1 MVSKETL
8 QALIHLKSHF
18 AVFPEPPMIRTRSP
32 LTIAIALALVAPAT
46 FAQESAP
53 SDARTLDTLIVTGTR
68 VSDRTVA
75 ESQSPIDIITPEA
88 LQATGTTELAT
99 ALARALPSLNF
110 PRPAVTDGTSGV
122 RPAQLRGLSPDQ
134 VLILVNGKRRHISA
148 LVNVN
153 GTIGR
158 GSSAV
163 DLNAIPVSA
172 IERVEVLRDGASAQY
187 GSDAIAGVV
196 NVVLKGA
203 GKGGSL
209 VADVGGYSAG
219 DGRQYQ
225 LSGDTGVSF
234 GEGRGFVHVAGQLTT
249 QDETNRAGPYQGT
262 APNTGNN
269 PDIGEVAYVY
279 GDPKVDAG
287 AVSANA
293 GFAFSDSVSAY
304 ATAIA
309 SNRDIT
315 SFAFYRS
322 PNHSNQG
329 ALLAQVYPDGYVPE
343 INQLSQDRS
352 LVAGVK
358 GDTESGWK
366 WDVSYNYGYN
376 HLKFYTQNSI
386 NYSLGTSSP
395 HRFYD
400 GALEYTQNVLN
411 ADISKP
417 LEIGL
422 AYPATL
428 SFGAEY
434 RREKWNQ
441 SPGAPNSYSNGG
453 AQGFGGFTPANA
465 VHSDRDSY
473 AAYVGLEADL
483 TEKFSAGI
491 AGRYEDYSD
500 FGSEVS
506 GKLSARYAF
515 SDAVALRATVASGFR
530 APALAQQYYQVVT
543 SQYNASLDRFFE
555 SGTFPATSAVAQ
567 ALGADPLTAET
578 SLSYGLGLVLQPVD
592 RLYVTIDAYQIDVDD
607 RIVLSSNLILGSN
620 AAAQALLASL
630 GVNGVTSARYFTNA
644 ADTRTRG
651 VDVIA
656 QYTIPLANSS
666 LSLTAGYN
674 YNKTDIQRIAPNPS
688 ELTALGAN
696 LWRIG
701 RDEQGRIEEG
711 YPRDKAT
718 LTAAWNLARWDFTFG
733 ATRYG
738 EFTTRVSETGN
749 PANDQTYGATWILD
763 ASASYRPG
771 ENWKLTLGA
780 DNLLDEYPDRTL
792 FPNSNSGQF
801 PYSSQSP
808 GGFNGAY
815 VYGRIAYTW

>member
-1 MVSKETL
+1 M
-8 QALIHLKSHF
+8 
-18 AVFPEPPMIRTRSP
+18 TRKLSP
-32 LTIAIALALVAPAT
+32 LTFAISLALVAPAA

-53 SDARTLDTLIVTGTR
+53 AEARTLDTLIVTGTR

-153 GTIGR
+153 GSIGR

-196 NVVLKGA
+196 NIVLKGS

-209 VADVGGYSAG
+209 IVDVGGYSAG
-219 DGRQYQ
+219 DGRSTQ

-234 GEGRGFVHVAGQLTT
+234 GDGRGFVHVAGQLTQ
-249 QDETNRAGPYQGT
+249 QDETDRAGPYQGT

-269 PDIGEVAYVY
+269 PAIGEVAFVY
-279 GDPKVDAG
+279 GDPQVDAG

-293 GFAFSDSVSAY
+293 GFAISDTVDAY

-309 SNRDIT
+309 SNRDIV

-322 PNHSNQG
+322 PNHSGQG

-352 LVAGVK
+352 LVAGIK

-386 NYSLGTSSP
+386 NYSLGATSP
-395 HRFYD
+395 RRFYD

-434 RREKWNQ
+434 RQEKWNQ
-441 SPGAPNSYSNGG
+441 SPGESNSYAGSG
-453 AQGFGGFTPANA
+453 AQGFAGFTPANA

-473 AAYVGLEADL
+473 AAYMGLEADV

-515 SDAVALRATVASGFR
+515 TDAVALRATVASGFR

-543 SQYNASLDRFFE
+543 SQYNATLDRFFE
-555 SGTFPATSAVAQ
+555 SGTFPATGPVAQ
-567 ALGADPLTAET
+567 ALGADALTAET
-578 SLSYGLGLVLQPVD
+578 SLSYGLGLVLQPID
-592 RLYVTIDAYQIDVDD
+592 RLYVTIDAYQIDIDD
-607 RIVLSSNLILGSN
+607 RIVLSSNLLLGGN

-656 QYTIPLANSS
+656 QYTVPLANST
-666 LSLTAGYN
+666 LNLTAGYN
-674 YNKTDIQRIAPNPS
+674 YNKTEIQRIAPNPP

-711 YPRDKAT
+711 YPRDKTT

-749 PANDQTYGATWILD
+749 PVNDQTYGAKWILD
-763 ASASYRPG
+763 ASTSYRPS
-771 ENWKLTLGA
+771 ENWTLTLGA
-780 DNLLDEYPDRTL
+780 DNLLDEYPDRTI

-815 VYGRIAYTW
+815 VYGRVAYTW

>member
-1 MVSKETL
+1 MTRTL
-8 QALIHLKSHF
+8 
-18 AVFPEPPMIRTRSP
+18 SP
-32 LTIAIALALVAPAT
+32 LTLAISLALVAPAT

-53 SDARTLDTLIVTGTR
+53 AEARTLDTLIVTGTR

-75 ESQSPIDIITPEA
+75 ESQSPIDIITPEV
-88 LQATGTTELAT
+88 LQSTGTTELAT

-153 GTIGR
+153 GSIGR

-196 NVVLKGA
+196 NIVLKGA

-209 VADVGGYSAG
+209 AVDVGGYSAG
-219 DGRQYQ
+219 DGGNTQ

-234 GEGRGFVHVAGQLTT
+234 GDGRGFVHVAGQLTQ

-262 APNTGNN
+262 VPNTGNN
-269 PDIGEVAYVY
+269 PAVGQVAFVY
-279 GDPKVDAG
+279 GDPQVDAG

-293 GFAFSDSVSAY
+293 GFDFSDNVSAY

-309 SNRDIT
+309 SNRDIV

-322 PNHSNQG
+322 RNHSSQG

-352 LVAGVK
+352 LVAGIK
-358 GDTESGWK
+358 GDTGSGWK

-386 NYSLGTSSP
+386 NYSLGASSP

-411 ADISKP
+411 ADVSKP

-434 RREKWNQ
+434 RQEKWNQ
-441 SPGAPNSYSNGG
+441 SPGELNSYTGSG
-453 AQGFGGFTPANA
+453 AQGFAGFTPVNA

-473 AAYVGLEADL
+473 AAYIGLEADL

-515 SDAVALRATVASGFR
+515 TDAVALRATVASGFR

-555 SGTFPATSAVAQ
+555 SGTFPATGPVAQ
-567 ALGADPLTAET
+567 ALGAEALTAET

-592 RLYVTIDAYQIDVDD
+592 RLYVTIDAYQIDIDD
-607 RIVLSSNLILGSN
+607 RIVLSSNLLLGGN

-656 QYTIPLANSS
+656 QYTVPFENSS
-666 LSLTAGYN
+666 LALTAGYN
-674 YNKTDIQRIAPNPS
+674 YNKTEIQRIAPNPP

-696 LWRIG
+696 LFRVG

-718 LTAAWNLARWDFTFG
+718 LTAAWKLARWDFTFG

-749 PANDQTYGATWILD
+749 PVNDQTYGAKWILD
-763 ASASYRPG
+763 ASTSFRPS
-771 ENWKLTLGA
+771 ENWTLTLGA
-780 DNLLDEYPDRTL
+780 DNLLDEYPDRTI

-815 VYGRIAYTW
+815 VYGRIAYKW

>member
-1 MVSKETL
+1 MNRTL
-8 QALIHLKSHF
+8 
-18 AVFPEPPMIRTRSP
+18 SP
-32 LTIAIALALVAPAT
+32 LTLAIGLALAAPAT
-46 FAQESAP
+46 FAQAP
-53 SDARTLDTLIVTGTR
+53 AATDARTLDTLIVTGTR

-75 ESQSPIDIITPEA
+75 ESQSPIDIITPEV
-88 LQATGTTELAT
+88 LQSTGTTELAT

-153 GTIGR
+153 GSIGR

-196 NVVLKGA
+196 NIVLKGS

-209 VADVGGYSAG
+209 AVDVGGYSAG
-219 DGRQYQ
+219 DGGNTQ
-225 LSGDTGVSF
+225 LSGDAGVSF
-234 GEGRGFVHVAGQLTT
+234 GDGRGFVHVAGQLT
-249 QDETNRAGPYQGT
+249 QQGETDRAGPYQGT
-262 APNTGNN
+262 SPNTGNS
-269 PDIGEVAYVY
+269 PAVGQVAFVY
-279 GDPKVDAG
+279 GDPRVDAG

-293 GFAFSDSVSAY
+293 GFAINDHVDAY

-309 SNRDIT
+309 SNRDIV

-322 PNHSNQG
+322 RNHSGQG

-352 LVAGVK
+352 LVAGIK

-386 NYSLGTSSP
+386 NYSLGAASP
-395 HRFYD
+395 RRFYD

-411 ADISKP
+411 ADVSKA
-417 LEIGL
+417 LDIGL

-434 RREKWNQ
+434 RKEKWNQ
-441 SPGAPNSYSNGG
+441 SPGALDSYTGSG
-453 AQGFGGFTPANA
+453 AQGFGGFTPVNA

-483 TEKFSAGI
+483 TDKFSAGI

-515 SDAVALRATVASGFR
+515 TDAVALRATVASGFR
-530 APALAQQYYQVVT
+530 APALAQQHYQVVT
-543 SQYNASLDRFFE
+543 SQYNATLDRFFE
-555 SGTFPATSAVAQ
+555 SGTFPATGAVAQ

-592 RLYVTIDAYQIDVDD
+592 RLYVTIDAYQIDIDD
-607 RIVLSSNLILGSN
+607 RIVLSSNLLLGGN

-651 VDVIA
+651 IDVIA
-656 QYTIPLANSS
+656 QYTVPFENSS
-666 LSLTAGYN
+666 LALTAGYN
-674 YNKTDIQRIAPNPS
+674 HNKTEIQRIAPNPA

-749 PANDQTYGATWILD
+749 PANDQTYGAKWILD
-763 ASASYRPG
+763 ASTSYRPS
-771 ENWKLTLGA
+771 ENWTLTLGA
-780 DNLLDEYPDRTL
+780 DNLLDEYPDRTI

-815 VYGRIAYTW
+815 VYGRAAYKW